1 VILNRTSIGE
11 NDMASGRTM
20 LRSFAALITVAI
32 LAACGAN
39 DAADRTD
46 ETATDPG
53 MDAMAGH
60 DMGTMPMDSAMMQRH
75 AAEMDSMAVELR
87 AHVAGMRQLAP
98 GEWHARMNRHAP
110 LVARML
116 GMMERQ
122 MSEMDMGMNMDAA
135 HMGAMMG
142 MSADEHGT
150 MLQGLDALRA
160 EVEHLQTA
168 TRADVQAQMP
178 AHLDR
183 LERMVEVLEQSADHM
198 GSM

>member
-1 VILNRTSIGE
+1 
-11 NDMASGRTM
+11 MASSRTV
-20 LRSFAALITVAI
+20 LRSFAVLTTLAI

-39 DAADRTD
+39 DAADRAD
-46 ETATDPG
+46 QAATDPD
-53 MDAMAGH
+53 MDAMTGQ
-60 DMGTMPMDSAMMQRH
+60 DMGTMPVDSAMMQRH
-75 AAEMDSMAVELR
+75 AAEMDSIVVELR

-98 GEWHARMNRHAP
+98 GEWHARMERHAP
-110 LVARML
+110 LVARLL

-142 MSADEHGT
+142 MSADEHGA
-150 MLQGLDALRA
+150 MLQGLAALRA
-160 EVEHLQTA
+160 DVEQLQTA

-178 AHLDR
+178 PHLDR